1 MKQTSVGRFGSWCG
15 ADFFSPKD
23 FVRHAVLI
31 LIVFGLLHVA
41 GLREYTSFLN
51 GTTGSLNMNPQ
62 NAALLGL
69 VYLLAYMAAI
79 LLVPILL
86 IAAAISATW
95 QNLARRSQAPS
106 NESGTNPPP
115 TN

>member
-1 MKQTSVGRFGSWCG
+1 MKQKLFERFWKWCG

-23 FVRHAVLI
+23 FVRHAILI
-31 LIVFGLLHVA
+31 LLIFGVFHVA

-69 VYLLAYMAAI
+69 LYLLIYMAAI
-79 LLVPILL
+79 LLAPILL
-86 IAAAISATW
+86 IAAAISAVW
-95 QNLARRSQAPS
+95 QKLALRNQAPQ
-106 NESGTNPPP
+106 NESGTNPPKS
-115 TN
+115 N